1 MGERDG
7 ADWGIM
13 GVGVT
18 SMVAITG
25 HFDGKVIV
33 PDGPIDLPRGQRLL
47 VHIEPAPKAQ
57 SQTIQSGSAKGEIEI
72 SEDFEAPLDDMNEY
86 RE

>member
-1 MGERDG
+1 MGECG
-7 ADWGIM
+7 AADFGIIR
-13 GVGVT
+13 VGVT
-18 SMVAITG
+18 WMVAITG

-33 PDGPIDLPRGQRLL
+33 PDEPIDLPRGQRLL

-57 SQTIQSGSAKGEIEI
+57 SETIQPGSAKGQIEI
-72 SEDFEAPLDDMNEY
+72 SDDFEAPLADMSEY

>member
-1 MGERDG
+1 
-7 ADWGIM
+7 
-13 GVGVT
+13 
-18 SMVAITG
+18 MVAITG

-33 PDGPIDLPRGQRLL
+33 PDGPIDLPPGQRLL

-57 SQTIQSGSAKGEIEI
+57 SQIIQPGSAKGQIEI

>member
-1 MGERDG
+1 MSI
-7 ADWGIM
+7 GI
-13 GVGVT
+13 T
-18 SMVAITG
+18 PMVAITG

-47 VHIEPAPKAQ
+47 VHIEPAPNAQ
-57 SQTIQSGSAKGEIEI
+57 PQTIKAGSAKGQIEI